1 MLVQDIID
9 LDTFSNS
16 SCKGNIGSCF
26 DAIWNHLMSR
36 SMQLWNT
43 INDNNICPCSPNMG
57 SHVVEQGH
65 HIDNFRFP
73 RRIFDHCPTFSLDC
87 CQNRIDRCT
96 DTNSI
101 HVDVSSLKRLA
112 ISRKFHT
119 RAIHGHSGSHRFKG
133 LQMQI
138 DRTWS
143 KVTPTRQSNRCLTI
157 AS

>member
-9 LDTFSNS
+9 LDTFPNS
-16 SCKGNIGSCF
+16 SCKSNIGSCF
-26 DAIWNHLMSR
+26 DAIRNYLMS
-36 SMQLWNT
+36 SPMQMRNT
-43 INDNNICPCSPNMG
+43 INDNNICPCSTNMS

-73 RRIFDHCPTFSLDC
+73 RSIFDHCPTFSFDR

-101 HVDVSSLKRLA
+101 HIDVSSLKRLA
-112 ISRKFHT
+112 ICRKFHT
-119 RAIHGHSGSHRFKG
+119 RAIHSHSGSHRFKG

-138 DRTWS
+138 NWTWAE
-143 KVTPTRQSNRCLTI
+143 I
-157 AS
+157 ASSR